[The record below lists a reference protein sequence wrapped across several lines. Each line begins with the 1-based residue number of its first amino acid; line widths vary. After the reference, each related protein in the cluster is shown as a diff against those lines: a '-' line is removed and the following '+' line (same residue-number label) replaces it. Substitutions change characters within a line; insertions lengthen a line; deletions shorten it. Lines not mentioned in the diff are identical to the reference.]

1 MSDNHKQAYVEWVTG
16 LDTEPPLEGAFN
28 AGWHTRDA
36 EVERLR
42 ETIAEWQAIHGTF
55 TGDVHAAC
63 QVEIDRLRAL
73 LKARGPY
80 CAQHGE
86 LQPCSQHNWG
96 RMRSDYVEQD

>member
-42 ETIAEWQAIHGTF
+42 
-55 TGDVHAAC
+55 
-63 QVEIDRLRAL
+63 AL

-96 RMRSDYVEQD
+96 RTRSDYVEQD